1 MAELSAYDVDIVV
14 GGRPIVRNAS
24 VHVPPG
30 ELVGLIGPNGAGK
43 STLLRALC
51 GLLPLARGSI
61 RLNGQETKEL
71 GAHALARQIAYLP
84 QRQVL
89 YWQLNGRQVV
99 ELGRLPHVRAPAAEH
114 ERAIDK
120 AVERTD
126 IKDLID
132 QEVDTLSGGERARV
146 MLARALAVESD
157 VLLAD
162 EPVAALD
169 PFHALQ
175 IMELLRNLAREGM
188 TVLIVLHDLA
198 LAMRFCDRLF
208 LMQDGLVTAS
218 GPASDVLSPDHLA
231 IAYRV
236 TGIYSETEGQRYVV
250 PWRRAKGLP

>member
-1 MAELSAYDVDIVV
+1 MAELSAHEADVVLD
-14 GGRPIVRNAS
+14 GRPIVRNAS
-24 VHVPPG
+24 VQIGRG

-51 GLLPLARGSI
+51 GLLPLARGSV
-61 RLNGQETKEL
+61 RLNSEETKKL
-71 GAHALARQIAYLP
+71 RAHALARQIAYLP

-89 YWQLNGRQVV
+89 HWQLSARQVV
-99 ELGRLPHVRAPAAEH
+99 ELGRLPHAGAPAAEH
-114 ERAIDK
+114 ERAIGK

-146 MLARALAVESD
+146 MLARALAVESE

-169 PFHALQ
+169 PFHAIQ

-188 TVLIVLHDLA
+188 TVLIVLHDLT

-208 LMQDGLVTAS
+208 LMQNGLVTAS
-218 GPASDVLSPDHLA
+218 GRATDVLSPDHLA

-250 PWRRAKGLP
+250 PWRRAEGLP